1 MAKFSF
7 FVGTFYMDDEHTE
20 TIWYC
25 IYFYSFLPKKNNY
38 FFFLADMPYF
48 MKNTDRIIGGQDAP
62 EPIQWQVALHLI
74 PINSRIN
81 CGATILDDRTLLS
94 AAHCF
99 DYFPNKE
106 DWLE

>member
-1 MAKFSF
+1 
-7 FVGTFYMDDEHTE
+7 
-20 TIWYC
+20 
-25 IYFYSFLPKKNNY
+25 
-38 FFFLADMPYF
+38 MPYF

-106 DWLE
+106 DWFIRVGSAGQDESEGQVS